1 MTDTAADLV
10 LTGGRVRTLDP
21 ERPKADAVAVAGGQI
36 LAVGDE
42 REVLA
47 LRGPTT
53 QVVELAGATVLPG
66 LVDSHLHPT
75 FGLDL
80 AAGLDLS
87 ACATLAELREALA
100 TAARG
105 AGDWVHG
112 WGLD

>member
-1 MTDTAADLV
+1 MTDTVADLV
-10 LTGGRVRTLDP
+10 LTGGHVRTLDP
-21 ERPKADAVAVAGGQI
+21 ERPKADAVAIAGGRI

-47 LRGPTT
+47 LRAPGTR
-53 QVVELAGATVLPG
+53 VLELDGATVLPG

-87 ACATLAELREALA
+87 ACATLADVRAALA
-100 TAARG
+100 NAAP
-105 AGDWVHG
+105 
-112 WGLD
+112 